1 MVDRRDL
8 AEDRAGPEIA
18 EDDLVPVGRIELGP
32 DMTLEDHIDFGAA
45 RAEAEDGLAGAG
57 LDEARVRLKLA
68 PERLGQHQSQRRK
81 LGYPVQGR
89 VSPPIIPRNDY
100 RLTNNSRTSHTP
112 HKAPDAPFYIP
123 ISLPT
128 AT

>member
-32 DMTLEDHIDFGAA
+32 DMTLEDHIDFGAE

-57 LDEARVRLKLA
+57 LDAARVRRKLA
-68 PERLGQHQSQRRK
+68 PARLGQPQSQRRK
-81 LGYPVQGR
+81 LGYPR
-89 VSPPIIPRNDY
+89 SEEP
-100 RLTNNSRTSHTP
+100 TSE
-112 HKAPDAPFYIP
+112 
-123 ISLPT
+123 LPT
-128 AT
+128 TILISISGLRL

>member
-57 LDEARVRLKLA
+57 LDEARERLKLA
-68 PERLGQHQSQRRK
+68 PQRLGQPHHGRTAGRERLGHARS
-81 LGYPVQGR
+81 YPGG
-89 VSPPIIPRNDY
+89 D
-100 RLTNNSRTSHTP
+100 RLLKQN
-112 HKAPDAPFYIP
+112 
-123 ISLPT
+123 
-128 AT
+128 